1 MIKWE
6 KPNGQIVETNE
17 REETIAAA
25 KENGWKRAKAKKE
38 SAKIEPKEEQ
48 KELI

>member
-1 MIKWE
+1 MIKWV

-25 KENGWKRAKAKKE
+25 KENGWKRERKQKE
-38 SAKIEPKEEQ
+38 AVKMQSKEEQ